1 MRRRHIPLAL
11 VAILMATAGSPMR
24 PAAAASVVTVAAD
37 GSGNFTTV
45 QAAVN
50 AAPAGSSAT
59 YEIDVKAGTYRGT
72 VSIPS
77 NKPNITLHGLGS
89 AAGDTVIVQN
99 HPASTYGTS
108 GSATVTVS
116 AANFNASN
124 LTFSNDYNEAANGAS
139 QAVALNLQGDRA
151 ILNGVRIL
159 GNQDTLLLWS
169 ASTGTVARSYIRKSY
184 IEGDVDFIFGRGTA
198 VFDRSTIYSL
208 TRGSSS
214 NNGYVTAAATA
225 NTNPYGFLFW
235 GSTFSSNAPSKTV
248 YLGRPWHPGGD
259 VNAIAQ
265 VLVRSSSLGAH
276 IRDDPW
282 TDMSGFS
289 WKAARFWEYGNSG
302 TGATVN
308 SNRPQM
314 TSSQAA
320 SYTPTAYLA
329 GSDGWNP
336 IF

>member
-1 MRRRHIPLAL
+1 MHRQTFSTTLAAGIFL
-11 VAILMATAGSPMR
+11 AAGTLTPSASAATI
-24 PAAAASVVTVAAD
+24 VTVAAD
-37 GSGNFTTV
+37 GSGTFTTV

-50 AAPAGSSAT
+50 AAPANSSTT
-59 YEIDVKAGTYRGT
+59 YEIDIKAGTYRGT

-89 AAGDTVIVQN
+89 ASSDTVIVQN

-116 AANFNASN
+116 AANFYASN

-139 QAVALNLQGDRA
+139 QAVALLLQGDKA
-151 ILNGVRIL
+151 ILNGVRVL
-159 GNQDTLLLWS
+159 GNQDTLELWT

-198 VFDRSTIYSL
+198 VLDRTTVYSL
-208 TRGSSS
+208 TRGSTT
-214 NNGYVTAAATA
+214 NNGYVTAAATT

-235 GSTFSSNAPSKTV
+235 GCTFSSNAPAKSV

-259 VNAIAQ
+259 VNAVAQ
-265 VLVRSSSLGAH
+265 VLVRSSTLGAQ

-289 WKAARFWEYGNSG
+289 WKNARFWEYGDSG
-302 TGATVN
+302 AGATVN

-314 TSSQAA
+314 TSAQAA
-320 SYTPTAYLA
+320 HFTPAAYLT

-336 IF
+336 IY